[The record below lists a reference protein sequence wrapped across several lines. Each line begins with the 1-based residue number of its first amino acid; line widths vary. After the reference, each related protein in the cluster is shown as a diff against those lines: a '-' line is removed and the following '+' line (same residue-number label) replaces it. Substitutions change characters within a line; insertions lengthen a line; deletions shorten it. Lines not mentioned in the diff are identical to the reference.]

1 MAADD
6 TGRYYTQNG
15 IQGTLTGLNYLMDE
29 PERVSYVYNAMTTNK
44 SEMVFLLKLP
54 EPVPIRI
61 GEQSVTLT
69 YYGVSRSMT
78 ELTPYFS
85 CEAYNDNNSVYV
97 VDNNGSKL
105 FSDANNTLLQG
116 HNLYAVLE
124 KMEYLHGSSFDKAR
138 QELSEHKIAYSN
150 AILNGEE
157 YYSLY
162 QMESAE
168 WTLVFLVPSV
178 YVATNTVSLINTTVR
193 LILIFAVILAVIC
206 AVIIYLVLLVKQR
219 QAIAAE
225 RRNTEAFKEINRE
238 LDRKNAELSQAVE
251 RAETATRQAEAASR
265 AKSEFLSN
273 MSHDIRTPMNAI
285 VGITNLMEHD
295 GNTSDRLRGYIQKIK
310 FSSRHLLSLIND
322 ILDMSKIESNEVEL
336 NLEKVSLAEQVGQ
349 VDSIIRSQTNEHS
362 QVFRIR
368 VHEIAHEYLIGD
380 GVRLRQIFLNLLS
393 NAVKYTPE
401 GGSIS
406 FDIAELE
413 CEVPGHAKFCFSV
426 TDTGYG
432 MEPDFL
438 AHIFEPFTRAES
450 SVTNKVQGTGLG
462 MAITK
467 NIVDL
472 MGGTITVESEV
483 NMGSRFAVTLM
494 LKIDPDARYDLGAK
508 DILLISDDD
517 TLIRNMSAPIRG
529 TDLHFSVVSSAEEA
543 AARLSKESTDVLLLA
558 GHLRDRSLADT
569 VQHLRKAA
577 PNAMLLFC
585 VDFAQRDQVQETLAQ
600 CGVDGL
606 IPPPVLPLESR
617 DRHWAR
623 ARECR
628 ARDPGPVHPQ
638 RDALPLRGGQRPQRR
653 NSGGHPRDVRRLVHH
668 LSRRHGDRQDL

>member
-1 MAADD
+1 
-6 TGRYYTQNG
+6 
-15 IQGTLTGLNYLMDE
+15 
-29 PERVSYVYNAMTTNK
+29 
-44 SEMVFLLKLP
+44 
-54 EPVPIRI
+54 
-61 GEQSVTLT
+61 
-69 YYGVSRSMT
+69 
-78 ELTPYFS
+78 
-85 CEAYNDNNSVYV
+85 
-97 VDNNGSKL
+97 
-105 FSDANNTLLQG
+105 
-116 HNLYAVLE
+116 
-124 KMEYLHGSSFDKAR
+124 
-138 QELSEHKIAYSN
+138 
-150 AILNGEE
+150 
-157 YYSLY
+157 
-162 QMESAE
+162 
-168 WTLVFLVPSV
+168 
-178 YVATNTVSLINTTVR
+178 
-193 LILIFAVILAVIC
+193 
-206 AVIIYLVLLVKQR
+206 
-219 QAIAAE
+219 
-225 RRNTEAFKEINRE
+225 
-238 LDRKNAELSQAVE
+238 
-251 RAETATRQAEAASR
+251 
-265 AKSEFLSN
+265 
-273 MSHDIRTPMNAI
+273 MNAI
-285 VGITNLMEHD
+285 VGITNLMEHE
-295 GNTSDRLRGYIQKIK
+295 GNTSNRLRGYIQKIK

-349 VDSIIRSQTNEHS
+349 VGSIIRSQTNEHS

-432 MEPDFL
+432 MEPDFVT
-438 AHIFEPFTRAES
+438 HIFEPFTRAES
-450 SVTNKVQGTGLG
+450 FVANKVQGIGLG

-529 TDLHFSVVSSAEEA
+529 TDLHFSVVSSAEET

-585 VDFAQRDQVQETLAQ
+585 VDFAQRDQVQETLTQ

-606 IPPPVLPLESR
+606 IPRPFFLSNLEIAIGRVRANAAPEIQGLSILSGMRFLCAEDNALNAEILEAILEMYGASCTICPDGAEIVKTFESVKPGDYDTILMDIQMPRMNGYEATKAIRSGKNPLGRTVPIVAMTANAFSDDVQNSLAAGMNAHVSKPIDIAVLEKTMRAIITPQFSLGRIFVHKGQSFTHIPPPL
-617 DRHWAR
+617 
-623 ARECR
+623 
-628 ARDPGPVHPQ
+628 
-638 RDALPLRGGQRPQRR
+638 
-653 NSGGHPRDVRRLVHH
+653 N
-668 LSRRHGDRQDL
+668 